1 MNGFFISFCTGCIL
15 IGALQMLCPEGNI
28 SKSVKYIFS
37 LIFILITISAANIPI
52 KNIDFSLPDID
63 YSDFDVTDM
72 QKVSAEYVYSYT
84 LKSQNINFSK
94 ISVFTDNSEDDG
106 IVITKVIIMSNESH
120 EKIFEALGIL
130 AENREVE
137 IVNE

>member
-52 KNIDFSLPDID
+52 KSIDFSLPDID